1 MRYVTV
7 LGAGLLVGTALAVIL
22 PEGVNALYMSEL
34 ETNQMQT
41 QHEVHS
47 DHKIIGRHLNQ
58 HVDDTLVRHVR
69 SDKDVKAD
77 VLPPV
82 HQHTEDRARELS
94 SDVGHKHTDT
104 THSAI
109 GTYHRSTV
117 ANRELVCSTQV

>member
-34 ETNQMQT
+34 ETNQMRT

-47 DHKIIGRHLNQ
+47 DHKVIGRHLNE
-58 HVDDTLVRHVR
+58 HGDEIAVRNVR
-69 SDKDVKAD
+69 SDKDVKED

-94 SDVGHKHTDT
+94 SEIGHKHTDT

-109 GTYHRSTV
+109 GTYR
-117 ANRELVCSTQV
+117 